1 MHVEAFELEVTVHGL
16 TVRPGDLIHA
26 DRHGAVVVPADALLQ
41 LLMAIDLCTRR
52 EAPLLA
58 GRAPVEFSI
67 VEHLRAAMA
76 EADDIH

>member
-1 MHVEAFELEVTVHGL
+1 M
-16 TVRPGDLIHA
+16 TVRHGDLIHA
-26 DRHGAVVVPADALLQ
+26 DKHGAVVIPPDALLQ
-41 LLMAIDLCTRR
+41 LPAAIDLCTRR

-58 GRAPVEFSI
+58 AARQSDFG